1 MTGGG
6 AYNPSAGFVNSGGG
20 FRCLADITAGPF
32 NGCLSQQGVRWD
44 TAALLRSTAFQCTGA
59 DVVKTANTGNATVV
73 LLADSTGKGMENIE
87 SFTAKMIVS
96 ESDSMAEHQGTSD
109 FVIHWARALRSVAPC
124 SQHFRPVTAT
134 SACSSNGNTSPRRA
148 EFSARISRESSDFAT
163 PSAALWL
170 TSASASG
177 TSI

>member
-1 MTGGG
+1 MQTKRLGFNASVISGFPGGRAAEMTGGG

-73 LLADSTGKGMENIE
+73 LLADFYRQGDGKHRVFH
-87 SFTAKMIVS
+87 SQ
-96 ESDSMAEHQGTSD
+96 DD
-109 FVIHWARALRSVAPC
+109 RLRI
-124 SQHFRPVTAT
+124 RLD
-134 SACSSNGNTSPRRA
+134 G
-148 EFSARISRESSDFAT
+148 
-163 PSAALWL
+163 
-170 TSASASG
+170 
-177 TSI
+177 